1 MHSLN
6 VHPGK
11 LTCPLERDYFS
22 REYILQPLIFSGHV
36 SFQGSNT
43 LLLKMDGWKM
53 LEGDS
58 ICVWGYFAIFR
69 VELLVLEGG
78 SYQICRD
85 IEKAE
90 RVYKVFDSQTLLFSG
105 F

>member
-1 MHSLN
+1 
-6 VHPGK
+6 
-11 LTCPLERDYFS
+11 
-22 REYILQPLIFSGHV
+22 
-36 SFQGSNT
+36 
-43 LLLKMDGWKM
+43 M

-58 ICVWGYFAIFR
+58 ICFWGYFAIFR
-69 VELLVLEGG
+69 VELLVLEGS

>member
-1 MHSLN
+1 
-6 VHPGK
+6 
-11 LTCPLERDYFS
+11 
-22 REYILQPLIFSGHV
+22 
-36 SFQGSNT
+36 
-43 LLLKMDGWKM
+43 M

-58 ICVWGYFAIFR
+58 ICFWGYFAIFR